1 MIPAPLEIFFELI
14 EQGHFPAAQDILPI
28 VKKYFDQ
35 DPEPIVETVPSESAD
50 GTKVS
55 DETLAS

>member
-1 MIPAPLEIFFELI
+1 MIPVPLEILFGLL

-28 VKKYFDQ
+28 VRKYFEQ
-35 DPEPIVETVPSESAD
+35 EPEPIVETVPSVNADSAD
-50 GTKVS
+50 VG